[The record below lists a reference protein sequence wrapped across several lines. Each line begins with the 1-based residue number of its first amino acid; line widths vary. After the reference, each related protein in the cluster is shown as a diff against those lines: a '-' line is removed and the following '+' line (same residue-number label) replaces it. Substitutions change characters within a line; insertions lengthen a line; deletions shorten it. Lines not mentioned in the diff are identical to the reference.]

1 MRTDDSSAEL
11 DPGFTAGEPSP
22 YTPEHGMRPRQQSF
36 VRICVEDP
44 YEDDAAYSEPATLRT
59 EGAPHRDSLANDQ
72 LNLTVNLLHLRRLLQ
87 GEPQGLLT
95 PEAAA
100 RIGARL
106 GDLEDVREAIE
117 TVLKLRGE
125 RVERMLASGASL
137 SAYLKGLYLY
147 CEGIVETFEEA
158 LSGLAS
164 IDGRALRFR
173 LGEASQFYFEGL
185 IYGIREELGRDVA
198 SHEAL
203 AAAEQLFFAATFLNE
218 QILSS
223 LR

>member
-11 DPGFTAGEPSP
+11 DPGYADEPSP
-22 YTPEHGMRPRQQSF
+22 YNPEQGMRPRQQSF

-44 YEDDAAYSEPATLRT
+44 YEDDALFAEPATIRT
-59 EGAPHRDSLANDQ
+59 EGAPHRESLANDQ

-95 PEAAA
+95 ADAAA

-106 GDLEDVREAIE
+106 AGLEDVRDAVE
-117 TVLKLRGE
+117 TVLARKDEQL
-125 RVERMLASGASL
+125 ERMLASGASL
-137 SAYLKGLYLY
+137 SAYLKGLSLY

-185 IYGIREELGRDVA
+185 IYGIREELGRHDA
-198 SHEAL
+198 SRDAL
-203 AAAEQLFFAATFLNE
+203 AAAEQLFFAATLLNE